1 MSVFTYYP
9 LCKECALSI
18 FCLTDWPAV
27 EHFFYLLFNCLPDAK
42 RSPLKILKDTIL
54 SNEDFQELDSMISP
68 LCEHDIIK
76 KKIITFLIIKLCY
89 CGHHCEMK
97 SLYRNIE
104 VLQRPIKRYL
114 TLTNTITGE

>member
-1 MSVFTYYP
+1 MSVFTYCS

-18 FCLTDWPAV
+18 FCFIDWPAV
-27 EHFFYLLFNCLPDAK
+27 EHFFYLLFNSLPDAK
-42 RSPLKILKDTIL
+42 RSPLKILKNTIL
-54 SNEDFQELDSMISP
+54 SNEDFQELDSMISL

-89 CGHHCEMK
+89 CGHHSGMK
-97 SLYRNIE
+97 NLYRNIE
-104 VLQRPIKRYL
+104 TLQRPIKRCL